1 MATFPHSEL
10 DEYKTQAVLLLKQL
24 RSDDSHV
31 SLKAAERF
39 QQLSHLTNTTLAEIA
54 ASDQIKL
61 KHALNVIALEHKHDN
76 WADFKQN
83 LERKENFRAKLKDK
97 YTLVY
102 PKRCSHIMNGWHPN
116 YESASNELKEIG
128 GYLFPYKNQFFIC
141 DTGYIRALGLD
152 PDDPDW
158 ALIEWD
164 WAQPAADKAAWERLN
179 AKLLEV
185 SEEV

>member
-24 RSDDSHV
+24 RSDDSQV
-31 SLKAAERF
+31 SNKAAERF
-39 QQLSHLTNTTLAEIA
+39 QQLPHLANISIIEIA

-61 KHALNVIALEHKHDN
+61 KHALNVIALEHHHEN
-76 WADFKQN
+76 WAEFKQQ
-83 LERKENFRAKLKDK
+83 LERKENFRAKLKDR

-102 PKRCSHIMNGWHPN
+102 PQRCAFIMNGWHPN
-116 YESASNELKEIG
+116 YESAKAELKEIG
-128 GYLFPYKNQFFIC
+128 GYLFPYRNQFFIC
-141 DTGYIRALGLD
+141 DTGYIRALGLE

-158 ALIEWD
+158 ALIGWD
-164 WAQPAADKAAWERLN
+164 WVQPTDKAAWERLN

-185 SEEV
+185 SAQM